1 MTDSSPEIAKSF
13 QAAMATALTAAAP
26 SPEQSTMGS
35 TSSDHVDRKRHFLQ
49 VFRRW
54 EALFKRADRGD
65 EQAEKWFI
73 AEYYKSLG
81 HLSHDGLEALTEQL
95 KCRCTFF
102 PTIKECLE
110 IINVPQLSGQWG
122 NPFINRSPA
131 LYVDQRPALSAP
143 RSAGVLG
150 RYGDGE

>member
-1 MTDSSPEIAKSF
+1 MEHNDPKPF
-13 QAAMATALTAAAP
+13 AAAIEAALTAAAP
-26 SPEQSTMGS
+26 SQGSSTRGS
-35 TSSDHVDRKRHFLQ
+35 TSSIDGERKRHFLQ

-65 EQAEKWFI
+65 EQSEKWFI

-95 KCRCTFF
+95 KRKCTFF

-122 NPFINRSPA
+122 NPFVNRPA
-131 LYVDQRPALSAP
+131 ELYVDRRAALAP
-143 RSAGVLG
+143 PRTAGVIG
-150 RYGDGE
+150 TYGERP